1 MTKAALPKAAI
12 QRETAPAGAPNQE
25 KSNQPLRR
33 VIEQRRSATFVQRF
47 LRSRRAVVGSI
58 FLLFICTIA
67 FLSPVIAPYPAGGQ
81 DLDRVQLRPASTSTE
96 GTFHALGTDALGRD
110 LLSRMMYGG
119 RISLMVGI
127 TVVLVAALIGVPL
140 GLISGFFGGKLD
152 TIIMRLVDVQ
162 LAVPFIL
169 LAIAIMA
176 VLGTGLWNVIFVL
189 GISSWVGYARIVRGE
204 VLSLREKPFIEAAR
218 CIGVSNRRL
227 ILGHLLPN
235 IWTPV
240 IVLATQ
246 GVGGAILAE
255 SSLTFLGLGISPLI
269 PTWGAMVADGRNY
282 LTTAWWITTFPG
294 VLLTITVLSIY
305 FLGDGLRDVL
315 DPRLRL

>member
-1 MTKAALPKAAI
+1 MTKATFKEQLTTPEPTANSALHE
-12 QRETAPAGAPNQE
+12 RDE
-25 KSNQPLRR
+25 KQL
-33 VIEQRRSATFVQRF
+33 EQALQQRRGSSFLQRF
-47 LRSRRAVVGSI
+47 VRSQRAVVGLA
-58 FLLFICTIA
+58 FLLFVTTIA
-67 FLSPVIAPYPAGGQ
+67 LLSPIIAPYPAGDQ
-81 DLDRVQLRPASTSTE
+81 DLARVQLPPLSTSEE
-96 GTFHALGTDALGRD
+96 GTFHFLGTDALGRD

-119 RISLMVGI
+119 RISLLVGI
-127 TVVLVAALIGVPL
+127 TVVIVASLIGVPL
-140 GLISGFFGGKLD
+140 GLLSGFFGGMAD
-152 TIIMRLVDVQ
+152 TVIMRLVDIK

-176 VLGTGLWNVIFVL
+176 IFGTGLLNVIIVL

-204 VLSLREKPFIEAAR
+204 VLSLREQPFIEAAR
-218 CIGVSNRRL
+218 CIGLSDIRL
-227 ILGHLLPN
+227 LVRHLLPN

-246 GVGGAILAE
+246 GVGGAIIAE

-282 LTTAWWITTFPG
+282 LTSAWWITTFPG
-294 VLLTITVLSIY
+294 LLLTCTVLSIY
-305 FLGDGLRDVL
+305 FLGDGLRDIL